1 MRLGDVER
9 KTTADVVAFR
19 SERTTRT
26 SANPQDARVVKQ
38 KIFALEGHGKAVR
51 TSMFLKDQIR

>member
-19 SERTTRT
+19 SARTTRT
-26 SANPQDARVVKQ
+26 SANPKDACVVKQ
-38 KIFALEGHGKAVR
+38 KIFALEGRGKAVR
-51 TSMFLKDQIR
+51 TSMLLKDQIR